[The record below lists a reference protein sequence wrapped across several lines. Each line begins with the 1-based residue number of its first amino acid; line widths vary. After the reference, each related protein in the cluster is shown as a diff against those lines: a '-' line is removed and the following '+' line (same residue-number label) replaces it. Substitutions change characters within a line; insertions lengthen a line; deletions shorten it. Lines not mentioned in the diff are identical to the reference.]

1 MKLYHSVN
9 YYNLLCYYLIKKPLF
24 ERAMRLQKICTKKKK
39 KKTTTTTLKIL
50 GILTFKWLKN
60 IKESKDLLIDWK

>member
-1 MKLYHSVN
+1 MQWV
-9 YYNLLCYYLIKKPLF
+9 CKKS
-24 ERAMRLQKICTKKKK
+24 AQKKKK
-39 KKTTTTTLKIL
+39 KKTTTTNLKNL